1 MSNTEIEPYSVQIP
15 QDELDDLYQRLGR
28 TRWTSEFP
36 DNDEEYGVSV
46 DHVKELVEY
55 WQQSYDWRE
64 HEAKLNEYPQFTTTI
79 DGQNI
84 HFLHVRSPES
94 DALPLILTHGWPM
107 SVMEYVDVVDA
118 LTDPGSHS
126 GDPADAFH
134 VVIPSIPGFGFSGPT
149 TEPGW
154 DTRRIA
160 TAWAEL
166 MNRLGYERYG
176 AHGND
181 FGSEISPEIGRVD
194 PDHAIGV
201 HVTQIFSFP
210 SGEPDDF
217 ELLSQDDME
226 KVEFL
231 EWFWESMGAFN
242 KLQSQAPATLAHALA
257 DSPAGQLAWST
268 QLFGDAVSEEYILT
282 NVMIYWLTNTAGSSA
297 LVGYYEDEHASDNP
311 DEPTTVPLG
320 LANFADDFQSIRPF
334 AERDHENIISWNT
347 YDTGGHYPAQMTP
360 DLLIDD
366 IRQFFG
372 QLR

>member
-1 MSNTEIEPYSVQIP
+1 
-15 QDELDDLYQRLGR
+15 
-28 TRWTSEFP
+28 
-36 DNDEEYGVSV
+36 
-46 DHVKELVEY
+46 
-55 WQQSYDWRE
+55 
-64 HEAKLNEYPQFTTTI
+64 
-79 DGQNI
+79 
-84 HFLHVRSPES
+84 
-94 DALPLILTHGWPM
+94 M

-118 LTDPGSHS
+118 LTDPSSHS

-160 TAWAEL
+160 TTWAEL

-181 FGSEISPEIGRVD
+181 FGSEISPEVGRAD
-194 PDHAIGV
+194 PGHVVGV
-201 HVTQIFSFP
+201 HVTQLFSFP
-210 SGEPDDF
+210 SGEPDEF
-217 ELLSQDDME
+217 ESLSQDDME

-242 KLQSQAPATLAHALA
+242 KLQSQAPATLSHALT
-257 DSPAGQLAWST
+257 DSPAGQLAWSV

-297 LVGYYEDEHASDNP
+297 LVGYYEDEHASDHP
-311 DEPTTVPLG
+311 GEPTTVPLG